1 MKKVFLKKFKKRLDT
16 RNKVWYN
23 TNRVAKM
30 FENIRDSRSA
40 IQWLTN
46 TYLLDERSVDIVRD
60 ILLYIGVNFEDMDD
74 KKYMVRN
81 LLRTF
86 DLNNKEVEKI
96 ASVI

>member
-1 MKKVFLKKFKKRLDT
+1 
-16 RNKVWYN
+16 
-23 TNRVAKM
+23 M
-30 FENIRDSRSA
+30 FENTRDSRSA

>member
-1 MKKVFLKKFKKRLDT
+1 
-16 RNKVWYN
+16 
-23 TNRVAKM
+23 M
-30 FENIRDSRSA
+30 FEYIRDSRSA

-46 TYLLDERSVDIVRD
+46 TYLLDERSVDIIRD
-60 ILLYIGVNFEDMDD
+60 ILLYIRVNFEDMGD

-86 DLNNKEVEKI
+86 DLNEKEIEKI

>member
-1 MKKVFLKKFKKRLDT
+1 
-16 RNKVWYN
+16 
-23 TNRVAKM
+23 M
-30 FENIRDSRSA
+30 FEYVRDSRSA

-46 TYLLDERSVDIVRD
+46 TYLLDERSVDIIRD
-60 ILLYIGVNFEDMDD
+60 ILLYIRVNFEDMGD

-86 DLNNKEVEKI
+86 DLNDKEIEKI

>member
-1 MKKVFLKKFKKRLDT
+1 
-16 RNKVWYN
+16 
-23 TNRVAKM
+23 M

-60 ILLYIGVNFEDMDD
+60 ILLYIRVNFEDMDD
-74 KKYMVRN
+74 KKYMVRSF
-81 LLRTF
+81 LRTF

>member
-1 MKKVFLKKFKKRLDT
+1 
-16 RNKVWYN
+16 
-23 TNRVAKM
+23 M
-30 FENIRDSRSA
+30 FENIRDFRSA

>member
-1 MKKVFLKKFKKRLDT
+1 
-16 RNKVWYN
+16 
-23 TNRVAKM
+23 M

-86 DLNNKEVEKI
+86 DLNNKEIEKI

>member
-1 MKKVFLKKFKKRLDT
+1 
-16 RNKVWYN
+16 
-23 TNRVAKM
+23 M

-60 ILLYIGVNFEDMDD
+60 ILLYIRVNFEDMDD

-86 DLNNKEVEKI
+86 DLNDKEVEKI

>member
-1 MKKVFLKKFKKRLDT
+1 
-16 RNKVWYN
+16 
-23 TNRVAKM
+23 M

-40 IQWLTN
+40 IQWLIN
-46 TYLLDERSVDIVRD
+46 TYLLDEPSVDIVRD

-86 DLNNKEVEKI
+86 DLNDKEVEKI

>member
-1 MKKVFLKKFKKRLDT
+1 
-16 RNKVWYN
+16 
-23 TNRVAKM
+23 M

-46 TYLLDERSVDIVRD
+46 TYLLDERSVDIIRD
-60 ILLYIGVNFEDMDD
+60 ILLYIRVNFEDMDD

-86 DLNNKEVEKI
+86 DLNNKEIEKI

>member
-1 MKKVFLKKFKKRLDT
+1 
-16 RNKVWYN
+16 
-23 TNRVAKM
+23 M
-30 FENIRDSRSA
+30 FEYIRDSRSA
-40 IQWLTN
+40 VQWLTN

-74 KKYMVRN
+74 KKYMVRS

-86 DLNNKEVEKI
+86 DLNDKEVEKI

>member
-1 MKKVFLKKFKKRLDT
+1 
-16 RNKVWYN
+16 
-23 TNRVAKM
+23 M

-74 KKYMVRN
+74 KKCMVRN

>member
-1 MKKVFLKKFKKRLDT
+1 
-16 RNKVWYN
+16 
-23 TNRVAKM
+23 M

-46 TYLLDERSVDIVRD
+46 TYLLDERSVDIIRD
-60 ILLYIGVNFEDMDD
+60 ILLYIRVNFEDMGD

-86 DLNNKEVEKI
+86 DLNDKEIEKI

>member
-1 MKKVFLKKFKKRLDT
+1 
-16 RNKVWYN
+16 
-23 TNRVAKM
+23 M
-30 FENIRDSRSA
+30 FESIRDSRSA

>member
-1 MKKVFLKKFKKRLDT
+1 
-16 RNKVWYN
+16 
-23 TNRVAKM
+23 M

-60 ILLYIGVNFEDMDD
+60 ILLYIRVNFEDMDD

-86 DLNNKEVEKI
+86 DLNDKEIEKI

>member
-1 MKKVFLKKFKKRLDT
+1 
-16 RNKVWYN
+16 
-23 TNRVAKM
+23 M

-46 TYLLDERSVDIVRD
+46 TYLLDEPSVDIVRD

-86 DLNNKEVEKI
+86 DLNDKEVEKI

>member
-1 MKKVFLKKFKKRLDT
+1 
-16 RNKVWYN
+16 
-23 TNRVAKM
+23 M
-30 FENIRDSRSA
+30 FEYIRDSRSA

>member
-1 MKKVFLKKFKKRLDT
+1 
-16 RNKVWYN
+16 
-23 TNRVAKM
+23 M
-30 FENIRDSRSA
+30 FEYVRDYRSA

-46 TYLLDERSVDIVRD
+46 TYLLDERSVDIIRD
-60 ILLYIGVNFEDMDD
+60 ILLYIRVNFEDMGD

-86 DLNNKEVEKI
+86 DLNDKEIEKI

>member
-1 MKKVFLKKFKKRLDT
+1 M
-16 RNKVWYN
+16 
-23 TNRVAKM
+23 AKI

>member
-1 MKKVFLKKFKKRLDT
+1 
-16 RNKVWYN
+16 
-23 TNRVAKM
+23 M

-46 TYLLDERSVDIVRD
+46 TYLLDEPSVDIVRD
-60 ILLYIGVNFEDMDD
+60 TLLYIGVNFEDMDD

-86 DLNNKEVEKI
+86 DLNDKEVEKI

>member
-1 MKKVFLKKFKKRLDT
+1 
-16 RNKVWYN
+16 
-23 TNRVAKM
+23 M
-30 FENIRDSRSA
+30 FESIRDSRSA

-86 DLNNKEVEKI
+86 DLNDKEVEKI

>member
-1 MKKVFLKKFKKRLDT
+1 
-16 RNKVWYN
+16 
-23 TNRVAKM
+23 M
-30 FENIRDSRSA
+30 FENIRDTRSA

-86 DLNNKEVEKI
+86 DLND
-96 ASVI
+96 

>member
-1 MKKVFLKKFKKRLDT
+1 
-16 RNKVWYN
+16 
-23 TNRVAKM
+23 M
-30 FENIRDSRSA
+30 FEYVRDYRSA

-46 TYLLDERSVDIVRD
+46 TYLLDERSVDIIRD
-60 ILLYIGVNFEDMDD
+60 ILLYIRVNFEDMGD

-86 DLNNKEVEKI
+86 DLNEKEVEKI

>member
-1 MKKVFLKKFKKRLDT
+1 MKYK
-16 RNKVWYN
+16 RNKV
-23 TNRVAKM
+23 TKM
-30 FENIRDSRSA
+30 FEYIRDSRSA

-46 TYLLDERSVDIVRD
+46 TYLLDERSVDIIRD
-60 ILLYIGVNFEDMDD
+60 ILLYIRVNFEDMGD

-86 DLNNKEVEKI
+86 DLNEKEVEKI

>member
-1 MKKVFLKKFKKRLDT
+1 
-16 RNKVWYN
+16 
-23 TNRVAKM
+23 M

-46 TYLLDERSVDIVRD
+46 TYLLDERSADIVRD

>member
-1 MKKVFLKKFKKRLDT
+1 
-16 RNKVWYN
+16 
-23 TNRVAKM
+23 M

-46 TYLLDERSVDIVRD
+46 TYLLDERSVDIIRD

-86 DLNNKEVEKI
+86 DLNNKEIEKI

>member
-1 MKKVFLKKFKKRLDT
+1 
-16 RNKVWYN
+16 
-23 TNRVAKM
+23 M
-30 FENIRDSRSA
+30 FEYIRDSRSA

-60 ILLYIGVNFEDMDD
+60 ILLYIGVNFEDMGD

-86 DLNNKEVEKI
+86 DLNEKEVEKI

>member
-1 MKKVFLKKFKKRLDT
+1 
-16 RNKVWYN
+16 
-23 TNRVAKM
+23 M

-86 DLNNKEVEKI
+86 DLNDKEVEKI

>member
-1 MKKVFLKKFKKRLDT
+1 MKYK
-16 RNKVWYN
+16 RNKV
-23 TNRVAKM
+23 TKM
-30 FENIRDSRSA
+30 FEYIRDSRSA

-60 ILLYIGVNFEDMDD
+60 ILLYIGVNFEDMGD

-86 DLNNKEVEKI
+86 DLNEKEVEKI

>member
-1 MKKVFLKKFKKRLDT
+1 
-16 RNKVWYN
+16 
-23 TNRVAKM
+23 M

-60 ILLYIGVNFEDMDD
+60 ILLYIRVNFEDMDD

-86 DLNNKEVEKI
+86 DLNNKEIEKI

>member
-1 MKKVFLKKFKKRLDT
+1 
-16 RNKVWYN
+16 
-23 TNRVAKM
+23 M
-30 FENIRDSRSA
+30 FEYVRDSRSA

-46 TYLLDERSVDIVRD
+46 TYLLDERSVDIIRD
-60 ILLYIGVNFEDMDD
+60 ILLYIRVNFEDMGD

-86 DLNNKEVEKI
+86 VLNDKEIEKI

>member
-1 MKKVFLKKFKKRLDT
+1 
-16 RNKVWYN
+16 
-23 TNRVAKM
+23 M
-30 FENIRDSRSA
+30 FEYIRDSRSA

-46 TYLLDERSVDIVRD
+46 TYLLDERSVDIIRD
-60 ILLYIGVNFEDMDD
+60 ILLYIRVNFEDMGD

-86 DLNNKEVEKI
+86 DLNEKEVEKI

>member
-1 MKKVFLKKFKKRLDT
+1 
-16 RNKVWYN
+16 
-23 TNRVAKM
+23 M

-40 IQWLTN
+40 IQGLTN

-86 DLNNKEVEKI
+86 DLNDKEIEKI

>member
-1 MKKVFLKKFKKRLDT
+1 
-16 RNKVWYN
+16 
-23 TNRVAKM
+23 M

-60 ILLYIGVNFEDMDD
+60 IFLYISVNFEDMDD

-86 DLNNKEVEKI
+86 DLNDKELEKI

>member
-1 MKKVFLKKFKKRLDT
+1 
-16 RNKVWYN
+16 
-23 TNRVAKM
+23 M
-30 FENIRDSRSA
+30 FEYVRDSRSA

-46 TYLLDERSVDIVRD
+46 TYLLDERSVDIIRD
-60 ILLYIGVNFEDMDD
+60 ILLYIRVNFEDMGD

-86 DLNNKEVEKI
+86 DLNEKEVEKI

>member
-1 MKKVFLKKFKKRLDT
+1 
-16 RNKVWYN
+16 
-23 TNRVAKM
+23 M

-46 TYLLDERSVDIVRD
+46 TYLLDERSVDIIRD
-60 ILLYIGVNFEDMDD
+60 ILLYIRVNFEDMGD

-86 DLNNKEVEKI
+86 DLNEKEVEKI

>member
-1 MKKVFLKKFKKRLDT
+1 
-16 RNKVWYN
+16 
-23 TNRVAKM
+23 M
-30 FENIRDSRSA
+30 FEYIRDSRSA

-46 TYLLDERSVDIVRD
+46 TYLLDERSVDIIRD
-60 ILLYIGVNFEDMDD
+60 ILLYIRVNFEDMRD

-86 DLNNKEVEKI
+86 DLNEKEVEKI